1 MQRTIRGQ
9 QGISPK
15 EKARIGTPAAGSGER
30 ERRCQCE
37 CECIHEIGRIDGTG
51 VVVVVGSSSSR
62 QSDQSTN
69 IDVVRISFD
78 ASPTLPS
85 SPSAASILWVVP
97 GPINDNAGRRRRF
110 DLFQQ
115 QQQPA
120 TATATAT
127 IRSSA
132 NGTAALWRSL
142 AHPVVGIGDLAFAI
156 AQHRIDDEAPR
167 GKWCG
172 YLCVFRCQFDTLCE
186 AVRPTI
192 VGRGGCCDPTAAV
205 STTTTTTA
213 TNEHGRDHAA
223 RRIQFC
229 HALENAAGQGGG
241 TPTRSPD
248 TGGNA
253 AAIPGTSTPGNAIA
267 DHPGSNQGKIRKGT
281 IGDPIAGRKGSPTNP
296 DFPPGRF
303 VSKTTGMGGE
313 KRRYHNGS
321 TQQQQQ
327 QQQRQLL
334 RGRFVGTSQLRHARQ
349 VGRVKEIRRSLPA
362 GPQAGIGRLC
372 GGLYRNPPANG
383 RRVRRQADRSV
394 HHDVGGPGRPPGR
407 DRQPQDGPGRS
418 QHCPALRGLRGKG
431 LLLSGDGGHGGR
443 EFSGADH

>member
-127 IRSSA
+127 MAPPALLLRASPRSPSAWQLPSPQPFAASSRRCAAEENTIPSFRKPSTICRNTMDTSRGPGGPLLTRSTIRRTRWLPFRPARRPSRPGSFSRTTTRTRTTPICGSRSTRFRFLPSPMPRRENHASA
-132 NGTAALWRSL
+132 GDAADQSHLR
-142 AHPVVGIGDLAFAI
+142 
-156 AQHRIDDEAPR
+156 
-167 GKWCG
+167 
-172 YLCVFRCQFDTLCE
+172 
-186 AVRPTI
+186 
-192 VGRGGCCDPTAAV
+192 
-205 STTTTTTA
+205 STT
-213 TNEHGRDHAA
+213 R
-223 RRIQFC
+223 
-229 HALENAAGQGGG
+229 
-241 TPTRSPD
+241 
-248 TGGNA
+248 
-253 AAIPGTSTPGNAIA
+253 
-267 DHPGSNQGKIRKGT
+267 
-281 IGDPIAGRKGSPTNP
+281 
-296 DFPPGRF
+296 
-303 VSKTTGMGGE
+303 
-313 KRRYHNGS
+313 KRR
-321 TQQQQQ
+321 
-327 QQQRQLL
+327 
-334 RGRFVGTSQLRHARQ
+334 
-349 VGRVKEIRRSLPA
+349 A
-362 GPQAGIGRLC
+362 G
-372 GGLYRNPPANG
+372 
-383 RRVRRQADRSV
+383 D
-394 HHDVGGPGRPPGR
+394 
-407 DRQPQDGPGRS
+407 
-418 QHCPALRGLRGKG
+418 
-431 LLLSGDGGHGGR
+431 
-443 EFSGADH
+443 